1 MIELTQYKKEK
12 IEQIAQKYSL
22 ELILL
27 FGSQISGKT
36 HRESD
41 YDIGY
46 LSKRNLSIEDEGRLI
61 IDLLTIVEERDER
74 IINLVNIK
82 KASPLLL
89 YSMTTQTQVLY
100 EKSNVLFAQLR
111 AYAFKKYI
119 EMKPMYKER
128 ERRMRKQFA

>member
-1 MIELTQYKKEK
+1 MIELSLQKKEK

-22 ELILL
+22 ELVLL
-27 FGSQISGKT
+27 FGSQITGKT
-36 HRESD
+36 HKESD

-46 LSKRNLSIEDEGRLI
+46 LSKKNLDIGDEGNLI
-61 IDLLTIVEERDER
+61 IDLLPIVEKRDER

-89 YSMTTQTQVLY
+89 YAITTQAQVLY
-100 EKSNVLFAQLR
+100 EKSSISFAKLR
-111 AYAFKKYI
+111 AYGFKKYI

-128 ERRMRKQFA
+128 ERRIQKQFT